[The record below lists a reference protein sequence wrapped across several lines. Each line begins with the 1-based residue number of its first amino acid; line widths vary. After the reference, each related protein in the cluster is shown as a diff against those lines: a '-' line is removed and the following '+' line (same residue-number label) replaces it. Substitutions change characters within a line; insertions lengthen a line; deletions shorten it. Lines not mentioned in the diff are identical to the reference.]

1 MIVVNVATYMN
12 EVKSYE
18 YGTVTEVVPEAM
30 PPGESEVSAVSA
42 TRMIR
47 MPETRL

>member
-18 YGTVTEVVPEAM
+18 YGTVTEVVLEAM
-30 PPGESEVSAVSA
+30 LPDESEVSAVSA
-42 TRMIR
+42 IRMIR
-47 MPETRL
+47 TPETKL

>member
-18 YGTVTEVVPEAM
+18 YGTVTEVVPETM
-30 PPGESEVSAVSA
+30 PPDESEVSASSRAGV
-42 TRMIR
+42 IR
-47 MPETRL
+47 MPETKS